1 MAGKDVPSASSVIP
15 HNIVT
20 RQDFPLHFKF
30 GCSTSALQT
39 EGFGNGGGRGASTW
53 DSMIQDGMAVDSYHR
68 YKEDVQLLK
77 AMGADTY
84 RFSIAWPRILPQG
97 TVTGGI
103 NQEGIE
109 FYNNFINELLKYGI
123 TPFVTLFHF
132 DLPQA
137 LQDNYNGFLNSQIV
151 DDFKA
156 YADICYKNFGDRVK
170 HWVTINEPQIF
181 GQFGYSIGLNDPDV
195 NPVTDPFLATHN
207 IILAHSA
214 AAKLYK
220 DTYQATQQGE
230 VGISLVTQWFEPY
243 DNTRQNKDAAKRA
256 LEFLIGWILEPMVYG
271 DYPFIMKALVRDAL
285 PTFTEEEK
293 SLVKGSLDFI
303 GVNYYTSRY
312 ATALPLDANQSYT
325 SQDQYQRVDITVD
338 RNDKP
343 IGELAPGSTAGPNG
357 IYLYPQGLRDALI
370 YISKGYGNPKIYI
383 TENGYPEKRDDTI
396 PVEIA
401 QEDDARIRNILRH
414 LHAISQA
421 IKLGVNVKGYLMW
434 SLMDCLEVGSGYQ
447 VRFGLNYT
455 DYLNN
460 LNRIPKKS
468 ARWLRSFVGLGQSQ

>member
-1 MAGKDVPSASSVIP
+1 
-15 HNIVT
+15 
-20 RQDFPLHFKF
+20 
-30 GCSTSALQT
+30 
-39 EGFGNGGGRGASTW
+39 
-53 DSMIQDGMAVDSYHR
+53 
-68 YKEDVQLLK
+68 
-77 AMGADTY
+77 
-84 RFSIAWPRILPQG
+84 
-97 TVTGGI
+97 
-103 NQEGIE
+103 
-109 FYNNFINELLKYGI
+109 
-123 TPFVTLFHF
+123 
-132 DLPQA
+132 
-137 LQDNYNGFLNSQIV
+137 
-151 DDFKA
+151 
-156 YADICYKNFGDRVK
+156 
-170 HWVTINEPQIF
+170 
-181 GQFGYSIGLNDPDV
+181 
-195 NPVTDPFLATHN
+195 
-207 IILAHSA
+207 
-214 AAKLYK
+214 
-220 DTYQATQQGE
+220 
-230 VGISLVTQWFEPY
+230 
-243 DNTRQNKDAAKRA
+243 
-256 LEFLIGWILEPMVYG
+256 MVYG

-325 SQDQYQRVDITVD
+325 SQDQYQRVDLT
-338 RNDKP
+338 
-343 IGELAPGSTAGPNG
+343 
-357 IYLYPQGLRDALI
+357 
-370 YISKGYGNPKIYI
+370 
-383 TENGYPEKRDDTI
+383 GYPEKRDDTI

>member
-1 MAGKDVPSASSVIP
+1 MAMYGLIKTITAISKSLESKGRSSNQSEELGGALLRHREKNRDP
-15 HNIVT
+15 KELGT
-20 RQDFPLHFKF
+20 RSKIT
-30 GCSTSALQT
+30 GCRDIHEDTSANT
-39 EGFGNGGGRGASTW
+39 EGFGNEGGRGASTW
-53 DSMIQDGMAVDSYHR
+53 DSMIQDGIGDTDIAVDSYHR
-68 YKEDVQLLK
+68 YKDPPSYESPLILL
-77 AMGADTY
+77 AY
-84 RFSIAWPRILPQG
+84 Q
-97 TVTGGI
+97 
-103 NQEGIE
+103 
-109 FYNNFINELLKYGI
+109 
-123 TPFVTLFHF
+123 
-132 DLPQA
+132 
-137 LQDNYNGFLNSQIV
+137 

-156 YADICYKNFGDRVK
+156 YADICYKKFGDRVK

-181 GQFGYSIGLNDPDV
+181 GQFGYSIGLNYPDA

-256 LEFLIGWILEPMVYG
+256 LEFLFGWILEPMVYG

-325 SQDQYQRVDITVD
+325 SQDQYQRVDLT
-338 RNDKP
+338 
-343 IGELAPGSTAGPNG
+343 
-357 IYLYPQGLRDALI
+357 
-370 YISKGYGNPKIYI
+370 
-383 TENGYPEKRDDTI
+383 GYPERRDDTI

-401 QEDDARIRNILRH
+401 LEDDARIRNILRH
-414 LHAISQA
+414 LYAISQA
-421 IKLGVNVKGYLMW
+421 IKGKGHTFQIQIDTLNRALTLDVWMICRLGVNVKGYFMW

-447 VRFGLNYT
+447 VRFGFNYT

-460 LNRIPKKS
+460 LNRTPKKS
-468 ARWLRSFVGLGQSQ
+468 ARWLRSFAGLGQSQ